1 MDTVPN
7 TRCYDSAPHAP
18 HLTTFAPELG
28 ITNGQCPGVLDDGGF
43 AEQFLEQRRISPDVV
58 RGVAV
63 QLAHAGYDIDPGG
76 DVQQLTDRINE
87 LLAEGTEPTPPESEW
102 RLPPACP
109 AWCAGEHRGEEIDD
123 RFRDCESEEMFAPTL
138 EGGGGSISV
147 ALGTTFD
154 RATGEQGRIAVRLD
168 DYQLTSQYAR
178 HLGRLLI
185 RAADLMEAQ
194 EV

>member
-1 MDTVPN
+1 MSTVPG
-7 TRCYDSAPHAP
+7 CYDTTPHEP
-18 HLTTFAPELG
+18 HETTFASEMG
-28 ITNGQCPGVLDDGGF
+28 IPNGKCDGGF
-43 AEQFLEQRRISPDVV
+43 AERFLAKQQASHASEATI

-63 QLAHAGYDIDPGG
+63 RLALMGYDIDPGQ
-76 DVQQLTDRINE
+76 DVPVLHARIDE
-87 LLAEGTEPTPPESEW
+87 LLAEGTEPTPPQSEW
-102 RLPPACP
+102 HRPPACP

-123 RFRDCESEEMFAPTL
+123 RFRDCESEEMFAPTV

-154 RATGEQGRIAVRLD
+154 RATGKQGRIAVRLD

-185 RAADLMEAQ
+185 RAADLLGD
-194 EV
+194 